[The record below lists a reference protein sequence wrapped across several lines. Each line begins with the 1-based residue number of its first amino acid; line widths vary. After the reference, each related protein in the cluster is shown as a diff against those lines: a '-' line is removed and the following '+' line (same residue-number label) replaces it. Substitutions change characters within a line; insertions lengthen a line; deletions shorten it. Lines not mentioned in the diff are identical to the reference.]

1 MQLVLLQY
9 AFALSTLLVH
19 PRNKKPLENQS
30 IIKGLRY
37 PEQKQPNERL
47 CKDME
52 VGSSFGKIDK
62 YLYISM
68 LQKFNCKNRCHSLS

>member
-1 MQLVLLQY
+1 MRQY
-9 AFALSTLLVH
+9 TFALSTLLVH
-19 PRNKKPLENQS
+19 LGNKKPFENQL
-30 IIKGLRY
+30 IIKGLWC

-62 YLYISM
+62 YLYIII
-68 LQKFNCKNRCHSLS
+68 LQN